1 MVLNLEFYKKIL
13 RGYNYKE
20 KDLLTVITPKYSKEK
35 MMGKCIC
42 FSRVSTKRQDLD
54 QQTSAIIDEAKKLG
68 YGDES
73 IIMVEFKESGIS
85 LKEEERQGIEKIR
98 ELISKDP
105 DIDCIVCW
113 ELSRIARRADIIYS
127 MRDFFVEHHV
137 RWISLTPYM
146 ELIDSTGKQT
156 QMASLMLGIF
166 TAFAESEME
175 IKKERAKRGIAHA
188 KEVGTILGGD
198 ALKGYKT
205 NRKTKHYE
213 IDPVDSKFIQNVFSM
228 YATGEWTYRKL
239 AIELKDRGY
248 FLHTDIH
255 SIAGILCGWIND
267 TRYIGSSNQ
276 YPAII
281 TKELFDK
288 CQQVKNSHI
297 RMTRTSNVH
306 KGLCKGLIY
315 SKVNGHA
322 LIIQGIKYSTHG
334 DYKPVVSVLR
344 KLIDPLI
351 GDFTQ
356 TMINKYYRNTDKIKK
371 ELESHNKMFIKK
383 LAVITYNKLTTKE
396 KIERLQESY
405 IEGKITKQKSDQ
417 LLQKYQ
423 NDLKIFEEQELGLGE
438 EFNKKKDFL
447 NSLSPI
453 DFSKLDFQDKKKYL
467 LQVISKIEIYKEK
480 PLCRTTEVTIHCK
493 LDNKEHVYL
502 LNSNTGEYK
511 II

>member
-13 RGYNYKE
+13 KGYNYKE
-20 KDLLTVITPKYSKEK
+20 KDLLNVVTPKYSKEK

-68 YGDES
+68 YDDES
-73 IIMVEFKESGIS
+73 IVMVEFKESGIS
-85 LKEEERQGIEKIR
+85 LKEEERQGIERIR
-98 ELISKDP
+98 ELISNDP

-188 KEVGTILGGD
+188 KEVGTISGG
-198 ALKGYKT
+198 APLRGYKI
-205 NRKTKHYE
+205 NRKTKKYE
-213 IDPVDSKFIQNVFSM
+213 IDPIESKKVQTIFQM
-228 YATGEWTYRKL
+228 YSTGEWTYRKL
-239 AIELKDRGY
+239 AVELKDRGY
-248 FLHTDIH
+248 FLNTNIH
-255 SIAGILCGWIND
+255 SIAGILNGWMND

-276 YPAII
+276 YPQII
-281 TKELFDK
+281 SKELFDK
-288 CQQVKNSHI
+288 CQEIMKKHKIDTTTANKKN
-297 RMTRTSNVH
+297 M
-306 KGLCKGLIY
+306 LCKGIIHSKTTGYSLIGY
-315 SKVNGHA
+315 ASRYH
-322 LIIQGIKYSTHG
+322 THP
-334 DYKPVVSVLR
+334 DYKPSVSIQQDI
-344 KLIDPLI
+344 IDNLVS
-351 GDFTQ
+351 DFTQ
-356 TMINKYYRNTDKIKK
+356 NMINKYYRNSDKIKK
-371 ELESHNKMFIKK
+371 ELESHNKLFIKK
-383 LAVITYNKLTTKE
+383 LAVITYNRLKTEEKL
-396 KIERLQESY
+396 ERLQETY
-405 IEGKITKQKSDQ
+405 IEGKISKAKSEQ

-423 NDLKIFEEQELGLGE
+423 VDIKMYESQEINLGE

-453 DFSKLDFQDKKKYL
+453 DFSKLDFQDKRKYL
-467 LQVISKIEIYKEK
+467 LQVISKIEIYKER

-493 LDNKEHVYL
+493 LDNKQYVYL
-502 LNSNTGEYK
+502 LNSNTGGYK
-511 II
+511 LI